1 MNIKELDLLE
11 KQEMRNKVINRT
23 EVLDKVGDLLL
34 LPNTEYATIE
44 QVANYY
50 NVGIEAIQ
58 SIVKR
63 QRDELNSDGFKTLT
77 GSETKSFLVKSNM
90 NVTNFRGYFEA
101 DGQRFAYRSN
111 GLFPKRA
118 ILRVGMLLRD
128 SEIAKEVR
136 TRLLDIVHDVEQ
148 ENPEIITNVI
158 SEISEEKQLMLDRVE
173 AEMNGDYSK
182 VCEINAKLFAL
193 KNKRIEEQA
202 ETIKELETENKNITS
217 NSLTIIESRAVINRI
232 VRKIAMQEYSGMF
245 GKAWGD
251 LYGKLNYKLGINIKA
266 RKKRQNESYI
276 NTLTESETYE
286 TEKIVRSWAVEVG
299 LDLDKLLKIA

>member
-1 MNIKELDLLE
+1 MNIKELDLIE

-34 LPNTEYATIE
+34 LPNTEYATTG

-50 NVGIEAIQ
+50 KVDVSVIKMQVSLN
-58 SIVKR
+58 
-63 QRDELNSDGFKTLT
+63 RDEIIEDGVKSLS
-77 GSETKSFLVKSNM
+77 GKETKEFLVSKKILP
-90 NVTNFRGYFEA
+90 TNFRGYFEA
-101 DGQRFAYRSN
+101 GGQRFAN
-111 GLFPKRA
+111 NKNLLFPKRA

-148 ENPEIITNVI
+148 ENSEIIKNITN
-158 SEISEEKQLMLDRVE
+158 EISEEKQLMLDRVE
-173 AEMNGDYSK
+173 AEMNGDYGR

-202 ETIKELETENKNITS
+202 ETIKELEIENKNITS

-232 VRKIAMQEYSGMF
+232 VRKIAMQEYNGMF

-266 RKKRQNESYI
+266 RKKKQNESYI
-276 NTLTESETYE
+276 NTLTESETFE
-286 TEKIVRSWAVEVG
+286 VEKIVRNWAVEVG
-299 LDLDKLLKIA
+299 LDLNKLLKIA